1 MLKENF
7 PDLKLKELNSK
18 SKIKNYF
25 GYNEL
30 LKLSKQDLLKDDTWI
45 ILGAGPS
52 LELFDEDEEFKELLK
67 KYPVVSIKQAG
78 LKHPEFSNIQVF
90 NEVRYDE
97 KYSKIGNYR
106 MSVSQFMDNSHSHI
120 HFPIKSYKVENS
132 LFRNNNYDENELKNS
147 FRRPWG
153 VGIFFELAIFLP
165 VLFKAK
171 NIILC
176 GIDMNSTGK
185 FHFYDNKD
193 EEDSSAY
200 KVDGFEFYYTKG
212 TVPYLEYWLHQQG
225 INIYNL
231 SPLSEMPFKKYDDVK
246 SLMKDVQ
253 L

>member
-7 PDLKLKELNSK
+7 PDLKLNELNKK

-25 GYNEL
+25 AYQKL
-30 LKLSKQDLLKDDTWI
+30 VKLSKQNLLKDDTWI

-78 LKHPEFSNIQVF
+78 LKYPEFSNIQVF
-90 NEVRYDE
+90 NEVRYDK
-97 KYSKIGNYR
+97 KYSEIGNYR
-106 MSVSQFMDNSHSHI
+106 MSVSQFMNDSHTHI
-120 HFPIKSYKVENS
+120 HFPIKSYKVEDS
-132 LFRNNNYDENELKNS
+132 LFRNNNYEDNELLKS

-171 NIILC
+171 SIILC

-185 FHFYDNKD
+185 FHFYDNK
-193 EEDSSAY
+193 EEENSKSY

-212 TVPYLEYWLHQQG
+212 TVPYLEYWLQQQG

-231 SPLSEMPFKKYDDVK
+231 SPLSEMPFKKYKDVK
-246 SLMKDVQ
+246 TLMKDIK